1 MCRMIT
7 LPTISPVIL
16 SEAKDLLFIQSK
28 SQQVLRFAQDDDD
41 KVWGGHE
48 LVPQLP
54 SLRVQVAGV
63 TFLLIVFTGLI
74 SAQSTLRGPTDPA
87 TKIPP
92 AHTEKKSSGNK
103 ATEPV
108 PVFRDIAAQAGLT
121 ASHISSREKYYV
133 IESMSGGIGLFDC
146 DNDGKLDIVMV
157 NGSTVDRYKQGG
169 DPLVTLWHLDADL
182 KFTDITEKAGLTRKG
197 WGMGVAVADFD
208 NDGNLDLFVT
218 GYGGNALYRNKG
230 NCTFEDVT
238 DKAGVRGGG
247 FSTGAAWADYDRD
260 GNVDLFVSRYVHV
273 DINNLPAFGST
284 KFCQFK
290 GAPVQCGPW
299 GMEGETDRLYHNRGD
314 GTFEDVSKKAGVDDP
329 EKYYGLGV
337 TWGDYDNDGWPD
349 LFVADDATPN
359 HLYHNNRDGTFT
371 DEAMVGGIAL
381 NSEGQAL
388 GSMGVTWGDY
398 DHSGRLSMFI
408 TEFADQ
414 PNTLYKNQGARQFED
429 VAMSSRLGQASLP
442 LVGWGTAFFDM
453 DNDGWLDLFVANGH
467 VYPQMDAVKGSA
479 AYAEPMLL
487 HRNLRNGTFEEVSKA
502 AGIAGMPLKSRRGAA
517 FGDIAN
523 NGNIDIVVL
532 NVGEPPSLLL
542 NTNKNSN
549 HRVLFHL
556 VGTKSNRAAIGARI
570 TIKTGGVTQ
579 FDEVRGGGSYLSQ
592 NDLRLH
598 FGLGSAPR
606 IDSVEVRWPT
616 GKTESFKDVAGDK
629 IYTIVE
635 GRGIQ
640 ESSPFSELQA
650 QP

>member
-1 MCRMIT
+1 MRPALTAI
-7 LPTISPVIL
+7 
-16 SEAKDLLFIQSK
+16 LLFAFTNPMTSQSM
-28 SQQVLRFAQDDDD
+28 
-41 KVWGGHE
+41 
-48 LVPQLP
+48 P
-54 SLRVQVAGV
+54 
-63 TFLLIVFTGLI
+63 
-74 SAQSTLRGPTDPA
+74 PA
-87 TKIPP
+87 TTTPP
-92 AHTEKKSSGNK
+92 SRLEKQSPAPKP
-103 ATEPV
+103 TPV
-108 PVFRDIAAQAGLT
+108 PIFRDIAGQSGLT
-121 ASHISSREKYYV
+121 APHISSREKYYV

-157 NGSTVDRYKQGG
+157 NGSTVDRYKNNDG
-169 DPLVTLWHLDADL
+169 DPLVTLWHQDADL
-182 KFTDITEKAGLTRKG
+182 KFTDVTEKAGLTRKG

-208 NDGNLDLFVT
+208 NDGNLDLFIT

-247 FSTGAAWADYDRD
+247 LSTGAAWADYDRD

-299 GMEGETDRLYHNRGD
+299 GMEGETDLLYHNRGD
-314 GTFEDVSKKAGVDDP
+314 GTFEEVSKKAGVNDP
-329 EKYYGLGV
+329 EKYYGLGA

-359 HLYHNNRDGTFT
+359 YLYHNNHNGTFT

-414 PNTLYKNQGARQFED
+414 PNTLYRNLGSSKSGSGGFED
-429 VAMSSRLGQASLP
+429 VAMTSHLGQPSLP
-442 LVGWGTAFFDM
+442 LVGWGTSFFDM

-467 VYPQMDAVKGSA
+467 VYPQMDTVKGSA

-502 AGIAGMPLKSRRGAA
+502 AGLADMPLKSRRGAA

-532 NVGEPPSLLL
+532 NVGEPPSLLV
-542 NTNKNSN
+542 NTNKVEN

-556 VGTKSNRAAIGARI
+556 TGTKSNRAAIGARI
-570 TIKTGGVTQ
+570 TIHAGGMTQ

-598 FGLGSAPR
+598 FGLGSATK
-606 IDSVEVRWPT
+606 IDSVEVRWPS
-616 GKTESFKDVAGDK
+616 GKTEILKDVSADK
-629 IYTIVE
+629 IYSIVE
-635 GRGIQ
+635 GQGIKD
-640 ESSPFSELQA
+640 SALFGALPA
-650 QP
+650 QLP

>member
-1 MCRMIT
+1 MRAGQI
-7 LPTISPVIL
+7 IIL
-16 SEAKDLLFIQSK
+16 WIA
-28 SQQVLRFAQDDDD
+28 
-41 KVWGGHE
+41 
-48 LVPQLP
+48 
-54 SLRVQVAGV
+54 
-63 TFLLIVFTGLI
+63 FTGLL
-74 SAQSTLRGPTDPA
+74 SAQSAPQGPTGPA
-87 TKIPP
+87 AKIPP
-92 AHTEKKSSGNK
+92 GRTEKKSPAPK
-103 ATEPV
+103 PTAPV
-108 PVFRDIAAQAGLT
+108 PIFRDIAAQAGLT

-133 IESMSGGIGLFDC
+133 IESMSGGVGLFDC

-157 NGSTVDRYKQGG
+157 NGSTVDRYKQSGG
-169 DPLVTLWHLDADL
+169 DPLVTLWHQDANL

-273 DINNLPAFGST
+273 DMNDLPAFGST

-299 GMEGETDRLYHNRGD
+299 GMEGETDLLYHNRGD
-314 GTFEDVSKKAGVDDP
+314 GTFEEVSKRAGVDDP
-329 EKYYGLGV
+329 EKYYGLGA

-359 HLYHNNRDGTFT
+359 HLYHNNHNGTFS
-371 DEAMVGGIAL
+371 DEGMVGGIAL

-414 PNTLYKNQGARQFED
+414 PNTLYRNHGKRGFED
-429 VAMSSRLGQASLP
+429 VAMPSHLGQPSLP

-467 VYPQMDAVKGSA
+467 VYPQMDTVKGSA

-487 HRNLRNGTFEEVSKA
+487 HRNLRNGTFEEVSKE
-502 AGIAGMPLKSRRGAA
+502 AGLADMPVKSRRGAA

-523 NGNIDIVVL
+523 NGNVDIVLL

-542 NTNKNSN
+542 NTNKIAN
-549 HRVLFHL
+549 HRVLFRL
-556 VGTKSNRAAIGARI
+556 VGTISNRAAIGARV
-570 TIKTGGVTQ
+570 TIHAGGMMQ

-592 NDLRLH
+592 NDLRIH
-598 FGLGSAPR
+598 FGLGSAMK

-616 GKTESFKDVAGDK
+616 GKTDSFKDVAADK
-629 IYTIVE
+629 IYAITE
-635 GRGIQ
+635 GQRIKETVALPAPGWI
-640 ESSPFSELQA
+640 SF
-650 QP
+650 

>member
-1 MCRMIT
+1 MR
-7 LPTISPVIL
+7 VG
-16 SEAKDLLFIQSK
+16 LFIILLIAFSGFI
-28 SQQVLRFAQDDDD
+28 FAQ
-41 KVWGGHE
+41 
-48 LVPQLP
+48 
-54 SLRVQVAGV
+54 SAAQVSVNPAGKNSS
-63 TFLLIVFTGLI
+63 I
-74 SAQSTLRGPTDPA
+74 
-87 TKIPP
+87 
-92 AHTEKKSSGNK
+92 HTEKKSPEPKST
-103 ATEPV
+103 APV
-108 PVFRDIAAQAGLT
+108 PIFRDISSQAGLT
-121 ASHISSREKYYV
+121 ASHISSAEKHYV

-169 DPLVTLWHLDADL
+169 DLLVTLWHQDADL

-218 GYGGNALYRNKG
+218 GYGGNALYRNNG

-273 DINNLPAFGST
+273 DMNDLPVFGST

-299 GMEGETDRLYHNRGD
+299 GMEGETDLLYHNRGD
-314 GTFEDVSKKAGVDDP
+314 GTFEEVSKKAGVNDP

-359 HLYHNNRDGTFT
+359 HLYHNNHDGTFT
-371 DEAMVGGIAL
+371 DDAMVGGIAM

-398 DHSGRLSMFI
+398 DHSGYLSMFI

-414 PNTLYKNQGARQFED
+414 PNTLYHNLGPRGFED
-429 VAMSSRLGQASLP
+429 VAMQSHLGQPSLP
-442 LVGWGTAFFDM
+442 LVGWGTTFFDM
-453 DNDGWLDLFVANGH
+453 DNDGWPDLFVANGH
-467 VYPQMDAVKGSA
+467 VYPQMDTVKGSA

-502 AGIAGMPLKSRRGAA
+502 AGIADMPLKSRRGAA

-532 NVGEPPSLLL
+532 NVGESPSLLL
-542 NTNKNSN
+542 NTIKSPN

-556 VGTKSNRAAIGARI
+556 VGTKSNRAAIGARV
-570 TIKTGGVTQ
+570 TVQAGGMTQ
-579 FDEVRGGGSYLSQ
+579 FDEVHGGSSYLSQ

-598 FGLGSAPR
+598 FGLGPATK
-606 IDSVEVRWPT
+606 IDSIEVRWPT
-616 GKTESFKDVAGDK
+616 GKTDRFKNMAADK

-635 GRGIQ
+635 EQGIKN
-640 ESSPFSELQA
+640 SAPFNDLSALL
-650 QP
+650 P

>member
-1 MCRMIT
+1 MRVA
-7 LPTISPVIL
+7 P
-16 SEAKDLLFIQSK
+16 FIICLMMLCG
-28 SQQVLRFAQDDDD
+28 VLWAQ
-41 KVWGGHE
+41 GA
-48 LVPQLP
+48 P
-54 SLRVQVAGV
+54 SA
-63 TFLLIVFTGLI
+63 
-74 SAQSTLRGPTDPA
+74 A
-87 TKIPP
+87 
-92 AHTEKKSSGNK
+92 KSSTK
-103 ATEPV
+103 RRATEALSPQSAAV
-108 PVFRDIAAQAGLT
+108 PIFRDIAAQSGLT

-169 DPLVTLWHLDADL
+169 DPLVTLWHQDADR

-197 WGMGVAVADFD
+197 WGMGVAVADYD

-247 FSTGAAWADYDRD
+247 LSTGAAWADYDRD
-260 GNVDLFVSRYVHV
+260 GNVDLFVARYVHV
-273 DINNLPAFGST
+273 DINNLPAPGST

-299 GMEGETDRLYHNRGD
+299 GMEGETDLLYHNRGD
-314 GTFEDVSKKAGVDDP
+314 GTFEEVSKKAGVDDP
-329 EKYYGLGV
+329 EKYYGLGA

-359 HLYHNNRDGTFT
+359 HLYHNNHDGTFT
-371 DEAMVGGIAL
+371 DQALVEGLAL

-398 DHSGRLSMFI
+398 DHSGRLSMFV

-414 PNTLYKNQGARQFED
+414 PNTLYKNQGAKFFED
-429 VAMSSRLGQASLP
+429 LAMPSGLGQPSMP
-442 LVGWGTAFFDM
+442 LVGWGTTFFDM

-467 VYPQMDAVKGSA
+467 VYPQMDNVKGSA
-479 AYAEPMLL
+479 AYAQPMLL
-487 HRNLRNGTFEEVSKA
+487 HRNRRDGTFEEVSKA
-502 AGIAGMPLKSRRGAA
+502 AGLAEMPLKSRRGAA
-517 FGDIAN
+517 FGDIFN
-523 NGNIDIVVL
+523 TGNVDIVVL
-532 NVGEPPSLLL
+532 NVGEPPTLLL
-542 NTNKNSN
+542 NTNKNDN
-549 HRVLFHL
+549 HRVLFQL
-556 VGTKSNRAAIGARI
+556 VGTKSNRAAIGARV
-570 TIKTGGVTQ
+570 TIHAGGVRQ

-598 FGLGSAPR
+598 FGLGTAPR
-606 IDSVEVRWPT
+606 MESVEIRWPN
-616 GKTESFKDVAGDK
+616 GKSETLRDVAADK

-635 GRGIQ
+635 GGGIQ
-640 ESSPFSELQA
+640 KSAAFSDLA
-650 QP
+650 GKRP